1 MDMATM
7 TDTTKALR
15 FLDGYASILIGKARG
30 GASVI
35 ELVMPQGSESPV
47 HAHDESETILLL
59 EGEVTFSVD
68 GAIVRPDERG
78 KIVLPQGVP
87 HSYRVESADARWLS
101 ITAGRYE
108 GFVRA
113 VARPVSSPVGS
124 LGLAEA
130 VALTVA
136 AAGHGIE
143 ILSPAPT
150 AAPVPRTLSLM
161 ERLHDAL
168 TPAHTWSPLAA

>member
-1 MDMATM
+1 MATM

-15 FLDGYASILIGKARG
+15 FLDGYASILIGKASG

-47 HAHDESETILLL
+47 HAHDEDETVVLL
-59 EGEVTFSVD
+59 EGEVAFRID

-87 HSYRVESADARWLS
+87 HGYRVESADARWLS

-108 GFVRA
+108 GFVRS
-113 VARPVSSPVGS
+113 VARPLTSPPRP
-124 LGLAEA
+124 LDLAQA

-136 AAGHGIE
+136 ATEHGIE
-143 ILSPAPT
+143 LLSPAPA
-150 AAPVPRTLSLM
+150 AAPAPRTPSLM
-161 ERLHDAL
+161 ERLHGAL
-168 TPAHTWSPLAA
+168 APAHHWSPVAA